1 MEVWCSMEHLVLD
14 GKVGKSLSLVLM
26 PTLEKMGWGED
37 GLLQGL
43 LPSFS
48 SSSKSSPS
56 RVEKTVYFGQNK
68 TASPK
73 PSSLRESVFS

>member
-1 MEVWCSMEHLVLD
+1 
-14 GKVGKSLSLVLM
+14 
-26 PTLEKMGWGED
+26 MGWGED

-73 PSSLRESVFS
+73 PSSPREVGLEKQSSLGEDGLGEAVLFWPK